1 MSPCVCVCARDY
13 VGVFAKAYL
22 RVRWYVRA
30 CVIAL
35 YVRSRYICI
44 FCTCTLS
51 PNLGGNKIREHACDP
66 LYLRIEW
73 QEREK
78 VRL

>member
-22 RVRWYVRA
+22 RVGWYMRA

-35 YVRSRYICI
+35 YVRSRYIYMYILHLC
-44 FCTCTLS
+44 FVAKFRRKQNS
-51 PNLGGNKIREHACDP
+51 
-66 LYLRIEW
+66 
-73 QEREK
+73 
-78 VRL
+78 